1 MSSHRGESEP
11 EDDVGLDTLLTAS
24 PTHVADRRQPVGILI
39 GAACTL
45 VVVLAF
51 SIGAVVSVGN
61 GSDSPA
67 SGGRAASAATLP
79 DSLAAAA
86 LGKRSLGGGAE
97 SPTDSS
103 SSSASPSPTDTHTGN
118 QPGGGELTGAP
129 YAGALAPVH
138 VVNTSATCVASPGV
152 DGGGNT
158 VTYRAG
164 NMLDDDP
171 TTAWRCD
178 GDGRGVT
185 LSLLLGDP
193 TTIVAVGLI
202 PGYAKTDPYD
212 HIDRYA
218 ENRRISKVRW
228 TFGGGNWIEQT
239 LSTDPK
245 SRRLQTLRIPKV
257 TSDRVTLE
265 ILDSVPGSRDTVAI
279 SAVELATAS

>member
-24 PTHVADRRQPVGILI
+24 PTHVGDRRQPVGILI

-51 SIGAVVSVGN
+51 SIGAVISVGN
-61 GSDSPA
+61 GSDSAP
-67 SGGRAASAATLP
+67 SGGHAASAATLP

-86 LGKRSLGGGAE
+86 LGKHSLDGTA
-97 SPTDSS
+97 SPTDSIPPS
-103 SSSASPSPTDTHTGN
+103 GSPSPTDTHTGS

-129 YAGALAPVH
+129 YAGALVPVD
-138 VVNTSATCVASPGV
+138 VVKASATCVASPGV
-152 DGGGNT
+152 DGGGNR

-185 LSLLLGDP
+185 LTMRLGDS
-193 TTIVAVGLI
+193 TTIVAVGMI

-228 TFGGGNWIEQT
+228 TFGDGSWIEQT

-257 TSDRVTLE
+257 TSNRVTVE
-265 ILDSVPGSRDTVAI
+265 ILDSVPGSRDAVAI
-279 SAVELATAS
+279 SAVELATTS

>member
-24 PTHVADRRQPVGILI
+24 PTHVGDRRQPVGILI

-51 SIGAVVSVGN
+51 SIGAVISVGN
-61 GSDSPA
+61 GSDSA
-67 SGGRAASAATLP
+67 TSGGRAASAATLP

-86 LGKRSLGGGAE
+86 LGKHSLDGTA
-97 SPTDSS
+97 SPTDSIPPS
-103 SSSASPSPTDTHTGN
+103 GSPSPTDTHTGS

-129 YAGALAPVH
+129 YAGALVPVD
-138 VVNTSATCVASPGV
+138 VVNASATCVASPGV
-152 DGGGNT
+152 DGGGNP
-158 VTYRAG
+158 VTYLAG

-185 LSLLLGDP
+185 LIMRLGDS
-193 TTIVAVGLI
+193 TTIVAVGMI

-228 TFGGGNWIEQT
+228 TFGDGSWIEQT

-257 TSDRVTLE
+257 TSNRVTLE

-279 SAVELATAS
+279 SAVELATTS

>member
-24 PTHVADRRQPVGILI
+24 PTHVGDRRQPVGILI

-51 SIGAVVSVGN
+51 SIGAVISVGN
-61 GSDSPA
+61 GSDSA
-67 SGGRAASAATLP
+67 TSGGRAASAATLP

-86 LGKRSLGGGAE
+86 LGKHSLDGTA
-97 SPTDSS
+97 SPTDSIPPS
-103 SSSASPSPTDTHTGN
+103 GSPSPTDTHTGD
-118 QPGGGELTGAP
+118 QPGGGELNGAP
-129 YAGALAPVH
+129 YAGALAPVD
-138 VVNTSATCVASPGV
+138 VVNASATCVASPGV
-152 DGGGNT
+152 DGGGNP
-158 VTYRAG
+158 VTYLAG

-185 LSLLLGDP
+185 LTMRLGDP
-193 TTIVAVGLI
+193 TTIVAVGMI

-228 TFGGGNWIEQT
+228 TFGDGSWIEQT

-257 TSDRVTLE
+257 TSNRVTLE

-279 SAVELATAS
+279 SAVELATTS

>member
-1 MSSHRGESEP
+1 MSSHRGEP
-11 EDDVGLDTLLTAS
+11 ANDNDVGLDTLLTAS
-24 PTHVADRRQPVGILI
+24 PTHVGDRRQPVGILI

-45 VVVLAF
+45 VVVVAF

-61 GSDSPA
+61 GSDSTA
-67 SGGRAASAATLP
+67 TGGRAASAATLP

-86 LGKRSLGGGAE
+86 LGKHSLDGTA
-97 SPTDSS
+97 SPTEAVTSS
-103 SSSASPSPTDTHTGN
+103 GSPSPTDTHTGH

-129 YAGALAPVH
+129 YAGALAPVDIAN
-138 VVNTSATCVASPGV
+138 VSATCVASPGV
-152 DGGGNT
+152 DAGGNP
-158 VTYRAG
+158 VSYRAG
-164 NMLDDDP
+164 NMLDDDS

-178 GDGRGVT
+178 GDGRGVK
-185 LSLLLGDP
+185 LSMRLGAP
-193 TTIVAVGLI
+193 TAIVAVGMI

-228 TFGGGNWIEQT
+228 TFSDGSWIEQT

-245 SRRLQTLRIPKV
+245 SRRLQTLRIPRV
-257 TSDRVTLE
+257 TSKRVTLE

-279 SAVELATAS
+279 SAVDLATAS

>member
-24 PTHVADRRQPVGILI
+24 PTHVGDRRQPVGILI

-51 SIGAVVSVGN
+51 SIGAVISVGN
-61 GSDSPA
+61 GSDSA
-67 SGGRAASAATLP
+67 TSGGRAASAATLP

-86 LGKRSLGGGAE
+86 LGKHSLDGTA
-97 SPTDSS
+97 SPTDSIPPS
-103 SSSASPSPTDTHTGN
+103 GSPSPTDTHTGD

-129 YAGALAPVH
+129 YAGALAPVD
-138 VVNTSATCVASPGV
+138 VVKASATCVASPGV
-152 DGGGNT
+152 DGGGNP
-158 VTYRAG
+158 VTYLAG

-185 LSLLLGDP
+185 LTMRLGDP
-193 TTIVAVGLI
+193 TTIVAVGMI

-228 TFGGGNWIEQT
+228 TFGDGSWIEQT

-257 TSDRVTLE
+257 TSNRVTLE

-279 SAVELATAS
+279 SAVELATTS